1 MKEESGYMKNTNS
14 ELPEISW
21 INPFKSQVPGFFH
34 KTFYS
39 GSMKRDIGYAIYLPP
54 NYPAAPPE
62 KTIDSGAKTMEN
74 ELLPVIYWLH
84 GKGGDEST
92 GFNIRIAAMLHEEIT
107 EGSIKPVIMVFP
119 NCGSFSMFCDSYD
132 GTIMGE
138 TILIKE
144 LIPYIDANY
153 GTIPAAEGRAL
164 EGFSM
169 GGFGAV
175 KLAFK
180 YPGLFCSVAAIA
192 GSFHDLES
200 VSKNRP
206 EVYGRMFGANS
217 SYFNINSPYIL
228 AEKNTGLIK
237 KNIKLKF
244 INGSNDFTIENNYKL
259 NRHLDSLGID
269 YEFKMLEG
277 FKHIPG
283 PYYEKEGLGCH
294 RFHMKNFR
302 LL

>member
-1 MKEESGYMKNTNS
+1 MKKMAMEF
-14 ELPEISW
+14 PEISW
-21 INPFKSQVPGFFH
+21 INPFKSQLAGFLH
-34 KTFYS
+34 STFYS
-39 GSMKRDIGYAIYLPP
+39 SSMKRDIGYAIYLPP
-54 NYPAAPPE
+54 GYFLDLKNEIRE
-62 KTIDSGAKTMEN
+62 KNIKTQTGKRF
-74 ELLPVIYWLH
+74 PVIYWLH
-84 GKGGDEST
+84 GKGGDERT
-92 GFNIRIAAMLHEEIT
+92 GFNIRIAAMLDKEIIS
-107 EGSIKPVIMVFP
+107 GGIKPVIMVFP

-132 GTIMGE
+132 STIMGE

-144 LIPYIDANY
+144 LMPFIDANY
-153 GTIPAAEGRAL
+153 STIPSPEGRAL

-206 EVYGRMFGANS
+206 EVYAQMFGSNS
-217 SYFNINSPYIL
+217 SYFNSNSPYIL
-228 AEKNTGLIK
+228 AGENAGLIK

-244 INGSNDFTIENNYKL
+244 VNGSNDFTIENNYKL
-259 NRHLDSLGID
+259 NRRLDSLGID

-283 PYYEKEGLGCH
+283 PYYEKEGLECH
-294 RFHMKNFR
+294 RFHMKNFG
-302 LL
+302 LM

>member
-1 MKEESGYMKNTNS
+1 MKNTIS
-14 ELPEISW
+14 ELPEVPW
-21 INPFKSQVPGFFH
+21 INPFKSQIPGFFH

-39 GSMKRDIGYAIYLPP
+39 NSMKRDIGYAIYLPP
-54 NYPAAPPE
+54 DYSMDPADR
-62 KTIDSGAKTMEN
+62 KTGAGTKPYKN
-74 ELLPVIYWLH
+74 KLLPVIYWLH

-92 GFNIRIAAMLHEEIT
+92 GFNIRIAALLHKEIT
-107 EGSIKPVIMVFP
+107 EGWIKPVIMVFP

-138 TILIKE
+138 SILIKD

-153 GTIPAAEGRAL
+153 STLPSAKGRAL

-180 YPGLFCSVAAIA
+180 YPEMFCSVAAIA
-192 GSFHDLES
+192 GSFHDVES

-206 EVYGRMFGANS
+206 EVYRRMFGSNS
-217 SYFNINSPYIL
+217 SYFNSNSPYIL
-228 AEKNTGLIK
+228 AEKNIELIK
-237 KNIKLKF
+237 RNLKLKLV
-244 INGSNDFTIENNYKL
+244 NGSNDFTIENNYKL
-259 NRHLDSLGID
+259 NGHLDSLGIA
-269 YEFKMLEG
+269 YEFKLLEG

-294 RFHMKNFR
+294 RFHMKNFG
-302 LL
+302 LM

>member
-1 MKEESGYMKNTNS
+1 MKNLPS
-14 ELPEISW
+14 ELTENSW
-21 INPFKSQVPGFFH
+21 INPFKSQVPGLFH

-39 GSMKRDIGYAIYLPP
+39 NCMKRDIGYAIYLPP
-54 NYPAAPPE
+54 NYLINPQDGKPYTGT
-62 KTIDSGAKTMEN
+62 KIQEN
-74 ELLPVIYWLH
+74 KQFPVIYWLH

-92 GFNIRIAAMLHEEIT
+92 GYNIRIAAILHKEIT

-119 NCGSFSMFCDSYD
+119 NCGNFSMFCDSYD

-144 LIPYIDANY
+144 LIPFIDANY
-153 GTIPAAEGRAL
+153 RTIPSAEGRAL

-180 YPGLFCSVAAIA
+180 YPGMFCSVAAIA

-206 EVYGRMFGANS
+206 EVYQHMFGANG
-217 SYFNINSPYIL
+217 SYFNSNSPYIL

-237 KNIKLKF
+237 RNLKLKF
-244 INGSNDFTIENNYKL
+244 VNGSNDFTIENNYKL

-269 YEFKMLEG
+269 YEFKQLEG

-283 PYYEKEGLGCH
+283 PYYEKEGLECH
-294 RFHMKNFR
+294 RFHMKNFG
-302 LL
+302 LM

>member
-1 MKEESGYMKNTNS
+1 MKNINS
-14 ELPEISW
+14 LLPEISW
-21 INPFKSQVPGFFH
+21 INPFKSQIPGLCH
-34 KTFYS
+34 NTFYS
-39 GSMKRDIGYAIYLPP
+39 NSMKREIGYAIYLPP
-54 NYPAAPPE
+54 DYQLGLSGLSDKKTDKSKKLPE
-62 KTIDSGAKTMEN
+62 NK
-74 ELLPVIYWLH
+74 LFPVIYWLH

-107 EGSIKPVIMVFP
+107 DGVIKPVIMVFP

-144 LIPYIDANY
+144 LIPFIDRNY
-153 GTIPAAEGRAL
+153 CTIPEPRGRAI

-180 YPGLFCSVAAIA
+180 YPEMFCSVAAIA
-192 GSFHDLES
+192 GSFHDIES

-206 EVYGRMFGANS
+206 EVYRRMFGADS
-217 SYFNINSPYIL
+217 AYFNINSPYIL
-228 AEKNTGLIK
+228 AEKNTELIK
-237 KNIKLKF
+237 RNLKLKF
-244 INGSNDFTIENNYKL
+244 VNGSKDFTIENNYKL

-269 YEFKMLEG
+269 YEFKLLEG
-277 FKHIPG
+277 FKHIPE

-294 RFHMKNFR
+294 ILHMKNFG
-302 LL
+302 LI